1 MPTRD
6 LYHNQLKNALIKDGW
21 IITDDPLR
29 LRWGSKDMYVDLGA
43 EQMLTAKK
51 GTKKIAVELKT
62 FGGVSEVNEIENT
75 IGQYVVYRSV
85 MIRTEQD
92 RSLYLAVHKEIFTDI
107 FEEPLG
113 RILIED
119 YQIRLIVFDFQTEE
133 IVKWIP

>member
-1 MPTRD
+1 MGK
-6 LYHNQLKNALIKDGW
+6 Q
-21 IITDDPLR
+21 
-29 LRWGSKDMYVDLGA
+29 
-43 EQMLTAKK
+43 LTAEK

>member
-1 MPTRD
+1 
-6 LYHNQLKNALIKDGW
+6 
-21 IITDDPLR
+21 
-29 LRWGSKDMYVDLGA
+29 
-43 EQMLTAKK
+43 
-51 GTKKIAVELKT
+51 
-62 FGGVSEVNEIENT
+62 
-75 IGQYVVYRSV
+75 